1 MHRQE
6 ITNTIEREMKVQHA
20 TARAIACRPT
30 GQQSRCVEPK
40 PRSIAPSL
48 RTSISGATSEKANDV
63 AFTFNLPSGRWS
75 PSPFANHHH
84 FRKKI
89 EKGKKRMKEKK
100 PGWESRDQSR
110 ARSSIVNHTSEVP
123 VKDASRQQEVRSYN
137 IFSEPVTCRLL
148 VRSFDSSFASSLRTI
163 VLCVQRHWT
172 LERQRKNHPPV
183 S

>member
-1 MHRQE
+1 MKIHPPCLHTNITVVLAPVMVSNHSILSEKLISLSPVAALPARAPPFSAEIHQTRIGTHTHITSEPRDWRLVMHRQE

-84 FRKKI
+84 FRKKNR
-89 EKGKKRMKEKK
+89 KGEKKRLKEKK
-100 PGWESRDQSR
+100 PG
-110 ARSSIVNHTSEVP
+110 
-123 VKDASRQQEVRSYN
+123 VR
-137 IFSEPVTCRLL
+137 IT
-148 VRSFDSSFASSLRTI
+148 
-163 VLCVQRHWT
+163 
-172 LERQRKNHPPV
+172 
-183 S
+183 